1 MRKKTVVILL
11 ILTVLGMI
19 QSENLCAAKKKV
31 LVAGGAGFLGSHLC
45 KRLLQEGCEVF
56 CLDNLATGNKKNI
69 EPLCAQAL
77 FHFILQDVCDRISI
91 EGPLDE
97 IYNLASPASPPH
109 YQKDPVKTFKT
120 NVFGMFNLLEVAK
133 EHGAKI
139 FQASTSEIY
148 GDPLEHPQK
157 ESYWGHVNSIGIRS
171 CYDEGKRGAETLCFD
186 YFREYGIRIK
196 VARIFNTYGPQM
208 DPEDGRVVS
217 NFIMQA
223 LENKP
228 ITIYGDGSQTRSFCY
243 VQDLVNGIRKFMD
256 TPDNVTGPMNLGNP
270 DEYTVKEIAEE
281 VVALTGSKSSIVYK
295 PLPLDDPKKR
305 KPDISLAERTIHWQ
319 PQIGLRE
326 GLLLTVEYFKTKIG
340 KSSSLSINDSK

>member
-1 MRKKTVVILL
+1 MRKKTVVCFL
-11 ILTVLGMI
+11 ILTVFGMFH
-19 QSENLCAAKKKV
+19 SEGLFAEKKRV

-45 KRLLQEGCEVF
+45 KRLLQEGSEVF
-56 CLDNLATGNKKNI
+56 CLDNLSTGNKKNI
-69 EPLCAQAL
+69 EPLCAQAQ
-77 FHFILQDVCDRISI
+77 FHFIQQDICDPIAI
-91 EGPLDE
+91 EGRLDE
-97 IYNLASPASPPH
+97 IYNLASPASPPQ

-157 ESYWGHVNSIGIRS
+157 ETYWGHVNSIGIRS

-186 YFREYGIRIK
+186 FFREYGTRIK

-243 VQDLVNGIRKFMD
+243 VQDLVTGILKFME
-256 TPDNVTGPMNLGNP
+256 TPDAVTGPMNLGNP
-270 DEYTVKEIAEE
+270 IEYTVKEIAEE
-281 VVALTGSKSSIVYK
+281 VVALTGSKAPIVYK

-305 KPDISLAERTIHWQ
+305 KPDISLAERTLQWT

-326 GLLLTVEYFKTKIG
+326 GLLLTTEYFKTMIG
-340 KSSSLSINDSK
+340 REKDKTIAECE